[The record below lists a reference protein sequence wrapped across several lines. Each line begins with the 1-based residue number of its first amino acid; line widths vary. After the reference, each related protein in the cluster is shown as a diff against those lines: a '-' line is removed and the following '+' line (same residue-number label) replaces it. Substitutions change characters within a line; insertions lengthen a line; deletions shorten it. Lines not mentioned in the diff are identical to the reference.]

1 MSFDHLTQD
10 QRILQMMRKTLTNVI
25 RDVTPP
31 PGHVS
36 PISESTSKDI
46 RDCLALISARE
57 RELAEELNQDNEM
70 RPRFTDEPKQAEVI
84 PLHKTGLGKKN

>member
-1 MSFDHLTQD
+1 MDFDHLSKD

-36 PISESTSKDI
+36 PITEGTSKDI

-57 RELAEELNQDNEM
+57 RELAEELGQGSDL

-84 PLHKTGLGKKN
+84 PLHKSGLTKKS

>member
-1 MSFDHLTQD
+1 MDFDHLTQD

-31 PGHVS
+31 PGLVS
-36 PISESTSKDI
+36 PISEATAKDI
-46 RDCLALISARE
+46 RDCLALIASRE
-57 RELAEELNQDNEM
+57 RELAEELGQESGL

-84 PLHKTGLGKKN
+84 PLHKSGLTKKS

>member
-1 MSFDHLTQD
+1 MDFDHLSKD

-31 PGHVS
+31 PGMVS

-46 RDCLALISARE
+46 RDCLGLIAARE
-57 RELAEELNQDNEM
+57 RELAEEMGHDTDM
-70 RPRFTDEPKQAEVI
+70 RPRFTDEEKTAEVI
-84 PLHKTGLGKKN
+84 PLHKSGLKKS